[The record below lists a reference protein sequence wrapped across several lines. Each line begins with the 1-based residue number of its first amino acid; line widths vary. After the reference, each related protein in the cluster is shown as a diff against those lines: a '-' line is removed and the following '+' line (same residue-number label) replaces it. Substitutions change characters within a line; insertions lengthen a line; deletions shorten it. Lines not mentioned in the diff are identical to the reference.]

1 MSVYRWSCGRSFSVV
16 VAAMQMGMNIYH
28 SVQHLRSL
36 SPNKRQETRP
46 APRKGLSLDK
56 VRLYLLQRKIA
67 RLLSRNYIPL
77 VVVLRTMNTK
87 VISLAQRVV
96 LNRVERKVKSR
107 LKRKSRIV
115 RNHLRSKEESR
126 SYHCKCLKGSR
137 IPEFPLI
144 NAEAFENLCNIFIF
158 LLHLRFPSL
167 PFS

>member
-96 LNRVERKVKSR
+96 LHRVERKVKSR
-107 LKRKSRIV
+107 QKRKPR
-115 RNHLRSKEESR
+115 RDHLRFREESR
-126 SYHCKCLKGSR
+126 NCHCKCFKGSR
-137 IPEFPLI
+137 IRYSKVFSFTSKTESYPL
-144 NAEAFENLCNIFIF
+144 
-158 LLHLRFPSL
+158 P
-167 PFS
+167 